1 MGSRDVSTLRVA
13 AVACVAAL
21 FVLLALAIEAQPAF
35 DLRRDLVSG
44 VASRG
49 AAAPLLGQG
58 AITALALSHL
68 AIGVALLVCRA
79 RVAGSAAVIAAVCLL
94 GVAAVQITCPRG
106 ARGCSG
112 PESGR
117 SSPRPVADVVHR
129 DLVAVFELAS
139 VVLAVAVAA
148 VLLREAGRRALGS
161 ALLAA
166 AVVSPAVLLR
176 QQSGVDIG
184 WYQLAWVVTTCL
196 IVLGVVAALRP
207 SPGRGSSSGSCRT
220 AARRPR

>member
-1 MGSRDVSTLRVA
+1 VGSQD
-13 AVACVAAL
+13 VAAL
-21 FVLLALAIEAQPAF
+21 RGIAVAGLAALFMLLVLAIEAQPAF

-44 VASRG
+44 LAARG
-49 AAAPLLGQG
+49 AASPLLAQG
-58 AITALALSHL
+58 AIAALALAHL
-68 AIGVALLVCRA
+68 AIGAALLMCRL
-79 RVAGSAAVIAAVCLL
+79 RVAGVAGAVAAVCLV

-117 SSPRPVADVVHR
+117 STPRPVADVVHR
-129 DLVAVFELAS
+129 NLVAVFELAS
-139 VVLAVAVAA
+139 VVLAVAVA
-148 VLLREAGRRALGS
+148 VFLLREAGRRTLGS

-184 WYQLAWVVTTCL
+184 WYQLAWVVTTCA

-207 SPGRGSSSGSCRT
+207 SRGRASSSGRCRT